1 MLDLEDIE
9 WLHRLSGYPSDAI
22 LGAVDRVE
30 SWSIPGL
37 SSQLGEGSSA
47 DGHLAAMMLCQAIDW
62 LVSAGVDESRLL
74 AKLRRPD
81 VWSMWAEVRVAGLI
95 VHLEGDVQDV
105 ELDVPVGDGSGHNT
119 DFRFRFAD
127 DPDMHRVEIKALGLS
142 AKEREF
148 CRRWAPVLRAIE
160 PARGICI
167 LHADI
172 DTPPPALNRQKRR
185 EMCRDVA
192 RDAKHKSPPCGP
204 VSATVVVAHGTR
216 EQYVRRL
223 AATIS
228 EHLSQLPSSDVG
240 WMAFHWSNGAPLD
253 LIAEAI
259 VQADLPEHIA
269 GVMLG
274 GSAIILDGQMHH
286 MLVAALRSSV
296 GGDMVVHSKVE
307 GFDPSPIIHGFESS
321 AGVRP
326 TILRVPGQ
334 RGPRELLARDG
345 SEPLWP
351 FNILPSPDPGDSD
364 QMV

>member
-1 MLDLEDIE
+1 MLDPDDIH
-9 WLHRLSGYPSDAI
+9 WLHRLSGYPTDAI
-22 LGAVDRVE
+22 LGAVERVNG
-30 SWSIPGL
+30 WSIPGL
-37 SSQLGEGSSA
+37 SGQLGEDSGA
-47 DGHLAAMMLCQAIDW
+47 DGHLAATMLCQALDW
-62 LVSAGVDESRLL
+62 LVGAGVDESRLL

-81 VWSMWAEVRVAGLI
+81 IWPMWTEIRVAGLI
-95 VHLEGDVQDV
+95 VHLEGDVQEV

-127 DPDMHRVEIKALGLS
+127 DPNMHRVEIKALGLS
-142 AKEREF
+142 AKERAF

-160 PARGICI
+160 PARGVCT

-172 DTPPPALNRQKRR
+172 DTPPPVLNRQKRR
-185 EMCRDVA
+185 EMCRDVV
-192 RDAKHKSPPCGP
+192 RRAKHKSPPCGP

-228 EHLSQLPSSDVG
+228 EHLSQLPGSDVG

-259 VQADLPEHIA
+259 VQANLPEHIA

-286 MLVAALRSSV
+286 MLVAALRRSD

-307 GFDPSPIIHGFESS
+307 GFDPGPIVDGFEASV
-321 AGVRP
+321 GVRP
-326 TILRVPGQ
+326 TILRVPG
-334 RGPRELLARDG
+334 RHGPRELLARDG

-351 FNILPSPDPGDSD
+351 FNILLSPDPSGSET
-364 QMV
+364 MV